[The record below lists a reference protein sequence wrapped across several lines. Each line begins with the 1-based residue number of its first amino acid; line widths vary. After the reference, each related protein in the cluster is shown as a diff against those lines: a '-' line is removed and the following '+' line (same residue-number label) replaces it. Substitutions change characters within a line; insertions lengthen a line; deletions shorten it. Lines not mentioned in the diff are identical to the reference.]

1 VSEAARRGDG
11 IRPGAE
17 DRGVLAPDTLADL
30 IAVDGDPLADVT
42 YLERVGFVMKGGIVY
57 VDTSPAADFTGQS
70 K

>member
-1 VSEAARRGDG
+1 M
-11 IRPGAE
+11 
-17 DRGVLAPDTLADL
+17 LAPDTLADL